1 MSTKPIIQFFKFQ
14 GEITKYRCLCTD
26 HLSFRLDSR
35 IEEYNP
41 NLIFGTGRAVALY
54 DQCFVMGGDFNS
66 FLHLWAS
73 DCHFGASVLPHGRL
87 LASFC
92 DLRGRGGPAPGQG
105 QNNEQSDS
113 WLMTHSSA
121 CVALLNLMVWR
132 HAIARARQMRR
143 TMPKI

>member
-66 FLHLWAS
+66 FLY
-73 DCHFGASVLPHGRL
+73 F
-87 LASFC
+87 
-92 DLRGRGGPAPGQG
+92 
-105 QNNEQSDS
+105 
-113 WLMTHSSA
+113 
-121 CVALLNLMVWR
+121 
-132 HAIARARQMRR
+132 
-143 TMPKI
+143 